1 MTLKPYPRHWHPG
14 CEGWAAKRRG
24 RPPVRQ
30 GCRAVPSPEPPCPAA
45 AVQGQGRRRQ
55 QCRASRGEARPLLE
69 GSLVAHGGR
78 ASPAWGRQRCDR
90 QRPRSPAASP
100 HPSGLSAAPPPPR
113 LPTQAPARL
122 RQLPSLV
129 LHPQPWHGPVALD
142 WGALGARTGVPG
154 LAVLS
159 VLNQTSLCPLK
170 HSFVCSFIIHQM
182 R

>member
-1 MTLKPYPRHWHPG
+1 MTLKPYPGHWHPG

-45 AVQGQGRRRQ
+45 AVQGQGRWRQ
-55 QCRASRGEARPLLE
+55 QCTASRGEARPLLE

-90 QRPRSPAASP
+90 QRPRSPAVSPPTPAPAHPGSCSSAPASQP
-100 HPSGLSAAPPPPR
+100 GPAPPAVAWPCGSGLG
-113 LPTQAPARL
+113 
-122 RQLPSLV
+122 
-129 LHPQPWHGPVALD
+129 GPGGSD
-142 WGALGARTGVPG
+142 WGPWPCSI
-154 LAVLS
+154 S
-159 VLNQTSLCPLK
+159 VLNQTSLCSLK